1 MFWLFQVATKHFNYR
16 WQKCMAAWTEVKAR
30 ITLSNA
36 HKVIRFIRPIK
47 SKTMKTQA
55 AEIVNRSTNT
65 ALLSHYNKKVVHQTM
80 RMILTR
86 RAFGMFSWRNYM
98 HYMFLLVP
106 SLWLALWVPSCCG
119 QFLGSNAL
127 VNYYIS
133 SEKYEQEKMMWSFFV
148 DCMTIF
154 CFPEFYVPGCWD
166 NINCHSATAK
176 LCWFDSK
183 IFHGILKGK
192 FWVLERTPTCN
203 AFLANI
209 KSFLT
214 FQALLSAVLMNN
226 YVGTVNQVADVEIDK
241 VFH

>member
-36 HKVIRFIRPIK
+36 HKVIHFIRPIK
-47 SKTMKTQA
+47 SETMKTQA

-65 ALLSHYNKKVVHQTM
+65 ALLSHYNNKVVHQTM

-106 SLWLALWVPSCCG
+106 SLWLALWVQSCCG
-119 QFLGSNAL
+119 KFLGSNPL

-148 DCMTIF
+148 DCMTQF
-154 CFPEFYVPGCWD
+154 FLFPNSMYQIVGITSIAILPLQSFADLTPKYFMEF
-166 NINCHSATAK
+166 
-176 LCWFDSK
+176 
-183 IFHGILKGK
+183 LK
-192 FWVLERTPTCN
+192 
-203 AFLANI
+203 
-209 KSFLT
+209 
-214 FQALLSAVLMNN
+214 
-226 YVGTVNQVADVEIDK
+226 VN
-241 VFH
+241 FGY